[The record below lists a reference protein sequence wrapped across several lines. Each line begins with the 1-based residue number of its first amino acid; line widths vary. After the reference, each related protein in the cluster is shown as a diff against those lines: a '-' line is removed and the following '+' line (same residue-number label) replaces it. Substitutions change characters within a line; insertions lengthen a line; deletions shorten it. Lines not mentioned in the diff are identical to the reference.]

1 MESTDDPAGGAE
13 TFPAADS
20 GTGHA
25 RRARRRERLLTTATD
40 LFTTRGYVG
49 TSIERIC
56 ATAHVSIRAFYQEF
70 EGREALLI
78 ALHNQVAR
86 AGMEATLAA
95 LDGPGLDAADTRTR
109 VTALVRAYVGA
120 VTADLASTQVAF
132 VEVIGVNRAVE
143 DHRVV
148 WRSLWTDFL
157 TAEADRA
164 VARGEAVPRDYTLA
178 MVALIG
184 AINELMAHWARSGG
198 TVPREVVADEM
209 IQHVLATIGHP
220 ALPGPGPGPGP
231 GPEPGRGPGPGVGT
245 VPADEGA

>member
-1 MESTDDPAGGAE
+1 MEPADDPAGRGDGADGVDRDGADPGAE
-13 TFPAADS
+13 F
-20 GTGHA
+20 GTGHI
-25 RRARRRERLLTTATD
+25 RRALRRERLMTTATD

-56 ATAHVSIRAFYQEF
+56 TTARVSIRAFYQEF

-86 AGMEATLAA
+86 AGMEATLAVLGDPA
-95 LDGPGLDAADTRTR
+95 IDTADTRTR
-109 VTALVRAYVGA
+109 ITALIRAYVGA
-120 VTADLASTQVAF
+120 VTTDLASARVAF

-143 DHRVV
+143 DHRVL
-148 WRSLWTDFL
+148 WRSLWSDFL
-157 TAEADRA
+157 VGEADRA

-198 TVPREVVADEM
+198 AVPRELVADEM
-209 IQHVLATIGHP
+209 IRHVLGTIGHP
-220 ALPGPGPGPGP
+220 TAPGPGAGH
-231 GPEPGRGPGPGVGT
+231 
-245 VPADEGA
+245 ADEGA

>member
-1 MESTDDPAGGAE
+1 MESAGDPAGGADGLHG
-13 TFPAADS
+13 ADL

-25 RRARRRERLLTTATD
+25 RKALRRERLLTTATD

-70 EGREALLI
+70 DGRESLLI

-95 LDGPGLDAADTRTR
+95 LDSPGLDAADTRTR

-120 VTADLASTQVAF
+120 VTADLAPAQVAF

-157 TAEADRA
+157 TGEADRA
-164 VARGEAVPRDYTLA
+164 VGRGEAVPRDYTLA

-184 AINELMAHWARSGG
+184 AINELMAHWARGG
-198 TVPREVVADEM
+198 GALPREVVADEM

-220 ALPGPGPGPGP
+220 TAPGDGAV
-231 GPEPGRGPGPGVGT
+231 R
-245 VPADEGA
+245 ADEGA

>member
-1 MESTDDPAGGAE
+1 MEPPGDPAGG
-13 TFPAADS
+13 TDGTDDS
-20 GTGHA
+20 NGAGGAPGAGLGTGHIRKA
-25 RRARRRERLLTTATD
+25 QRRERLLTTATD

-86 AGMEATLAA
+86 AGMEATLAVLGDPA
-95 LDGPGLDAADTRTR
+95 IETADTRTR
-109 VTALVRAYVGA
+109 IGALIRAYVGA
-120 VTADLASTQVAF
+120 VTADLASAQVAF

-157 TAEADRA
+157 IGEADRA
-164 VARGEAVPRDYTLA
+164 VGRGEAVPRDYTLA

-198 TVPREVVADEM
+198 AVPRELVADEM
-209 IQHVLATIGHP
+209 IQHVLGTIGHP
-220 ALPGPGPGPGP
+220 TGPVAGA
-231 GPEPGRGPGPGVGT
+231 GR
-245 VPADEGA
+245 ADEGA

>member
-1 MESTDDPAGGAE
+1 MGPTGEPAGDTDGTDGIGGAGGVPGAE
-13 TFPAADS
+13 FGS
-20 GTGHA
+20 GDIRKA
-25 RRARRRERLLTTATD
+25 QRRERLLTTATD

-86 AGMEATLAA
+86 AGMEATLAVLGDPA
-95 LDGPGLDAADTRTR
+95 VDAADTRTR
-109 VTALVRAYVGA
+109 VSALVRAYVGA
-120 VTADLASTQVAF
+120 VTADLASARVAF

-157 TAEADRA
+157 TGEADRA
-164 VARGEAVPRDYTLA
+164 VGRGEAVPRDYTLA

-198 TVPREVVADEM
+198 AVPREVVADEM

-220 ALPGPGPGPGP
+220 A
-231 GPEPGRGPGPGVGT
+231 EPGDGAGAGRT
-245 VPADEGA
+245 DEGA

>member
-1 MESTDDPAGGAE
+1 MEPTGDPAGGTDDSDGIDGARGAPGAE
-13 TFPAADS
+13 PGGGDLRKAQ
-20 GTGHA
+20 
-25 RRARRRERLLTTATD
+25 RRERLLTTATD

-86 AGMEATLAA
+86 AGMEATLAVLGDRA
-95 LDGPGLDAADTRTR
+95 VETADTRTR
-109 VTALVRAYVGA
+109 ITALIRAYVGA
-120 VTADLASTQVAF
+120 VTADLASAQVAF

-157 TAEADRA
+157 IGEADRA
-164 VARGEAVPRDYTLA
+164 VGRGEAVPRDHTLA

-198 TVPREVVADEM
+198 AVPRELVADEM
-209 IQHVLATIGHP
+209 IRHVLGTIGHP
-220 ALPGPGPGPGP
+220 TAPGDGA
-231 GPEPGRGPGPGVGT
+231 GR
-245 VPADEGA
+245 ADEGA

>member
-1 MESTDDPAGGAE
+1 MESTGDPAAGGDGLHG
-13 TFPAADS
+13 ADL

-25 RRARRRERLLTTATD
+25 RKALRRERLLTTATD

-56 ATAHVSIRAFYQEF
+56 VTARVSIRAFYQEF
-70 EGREALLI
+70 DGRESLLI
-78 ALHNQVAR
+78 ALHNRVAR

-95 LDGPGLDAADTRTR
+95 LAGPGLDTADTRTR
-109 VTALVRAYVGA
+109 VSALVRAYVGA
-120 VTADLASTQVAF
+120 VTADLASAQVAF

-157 TAEADRA
+157 TGEADRA
-164 VARGEAVPRDYTLA
+164 VGRGEAVPRDYTLA

-184 AINELMAHWARSGG
+184 AINELMAHWARGG
-198 TVPREVVADEM
+198 GALPREVLADEM
-209 IQHVLATIGHP
+209 IRHVLATIGHP
-220 ALPGPGPGPGP
+220 MGPGDGAVRAG
-231 GPEPGRGPGPGVGT
+231 
-245 VPADEGA
+245 EGA

>member
-1 MESTDDPAGGAE
+1 MESTGDPAGGGDGLHG
-13 TFPAADS
+13 ADP

-25 RRARRRERLLTTATD
+25 RKALRRERLLTTATD

-56 ATAHVSIRAFYQEF
+56 VTARVSIRAFYQEF
-70 EGREALLI
+70 DGRESLLI
-78 ALHNQVAR
+78 ALHNRVAR

-95 LDGPGLDAADTRTR
+95 LAGPGLDAADTRTR
-109 VTALVRAYVGA
+109 VSALVRAYVGA
-120 VTADLASTQVAF
+120 VTADLASAQVAF

-157 TAEADRA
+157 TGEADRA
-164 VARGEAVPRDYTLA
+164 VGRGEAVPRDYTLA

-184 AINELMAHWARSGG
+184 AVNELMAHWARGG
-198 TVPREVVADEM
+198 GALPREVVADEM
-209 IQHVLATIGHP
+209 IRHVLATIGHP
-220 ALPGPGPGPGP
+220 TGPGDGAVRAG
-231 GPEPGRGPGPGVGT
+231 
-245 VPADEGA
+245 EGA

>member
-1 MESTDDPAGGAE
+1 MESTGDSAHGTDGLREAE
-13 TFPAADS
+13 TGA
-20 GTGHA
+20 GHTRKA
-25 RRARRRERLLTTATD
+25 LRRERLLTTATD

-56 ATAHVSIRAFYQEF
+56 ATAHVSIRAFYEEF

-78 ALHNQVAR
+78 ALHNEVAR

-95 LDGPGLDAADTRTR
+95 LGDPGMDTADTRTR
-109 VTALVRAYVGA
+109 VTALGRAYVGA
-120 VTADLASTQVAF
+120 VTADPASAKVAF

-157 TAEADRA
+157 TGEADRA
-164 VARGEAVPRDYTLA
+164 VGRGEAVPRDYTLA

-209 IQHVLATIGHP
+209 IHHVLATIGHP
-220 ALPGPGPGPGP
+220 AGGRPTGPGDGPVR
-231 GPEPGRGPGPGVGT
+231 GRGSVRP
-245 VPADEGA
+245 